1 MAPRKI
7 WDFGRLGRKLWWN
20 RVVTLFECP
29 SSSPYIGW
37 KMGPPNG
44 GSFVLVSIKHLGG
57 RCWSSREESLQLMAM
72 TIWLL
77 AQNSHSRDRFVAR
90 HNGWAVADHSWFSQW
105 AKSYL
110 LATLFNAI
118 ERPWSCPV
126 FCSSQFINTFKRTER
141 SSLDTWANDVDNRA
155 KPFWTQPWK
164 NGHIIK
170 PQKAPRELSTV
181 FEN

>member
-1 MAPRKI
+1 MENGTTQWRLFCPRVHQAS
-7 WDFGRLGRKLWWN
+7 G
-20 RVVTLFECP
+20 
-29 SSSPYIGW
+29 
-37 KMGPPNG
+37 GPNTA
-44 GSFVLVSIKHLGG
+44 VAVE
-57 RCWSSREESLQLMAM
+57 SRELMAM

-126 FCSSQFINTFKRTER
+126 FCSSQFINTFNGSKRNDLAWTHELMMWIIEQNHFGLNR
-141 SSLDTWANDVDNRA
+141 GKMDTLSSHKKLLASLAQRLEISQKCLTWIFQ
-155 KPFWTQPWK
+155 KYWFW
-164 NGHIIK
+164 
-170 PQKAPRELSTV
+170 R
-181 FEN
+181 

>member
-1 MAPRKI
+1 MENGTTQWRLFCPRVHQAS
-7 WDFGRLGRKLWWN
+7 G
-20 RVVTLFECP
+20 
-29 SSSPYIGW
+29 
-37 KMGPPNG
+37 GPNTA
-44 GSFVLVSIKHLGG
+44 VAAVE
-57 RCWSSREESLQLMAM
+57 SRELMAM

-181 FEN
+181 FENQSKMSYLNISKVLILALKFKYYIIKASTWFLMF